1 MITQEV
7 FLQNERGLM
16 LFMRGMAKLADAPVV
31 ILVWKGTS
39 TGSSPVAA
47 HYIWGRQL
55 TGS

>member
-16 LFMRGMAKLADAPVV
+16 LFIRGLAKLADAPVV
-31 ILVWKGTS
+31 TLVGEEPR

-47 HYIWGRQL
+47 QIYGDVA
-55 TGS
+55 